1 MGTITA
7 LLSRTVCKR
16 PAKTFTA
23 HLYLTRQLQ
32 SANGRINNTKEPA
45 LLPATINSKTKSLTA
60 RKTFSSCTPTKT
72 FCSPVL
78 AMTTTQRSS
87 TATTCR
93 WMMGTRSTSI
103 TTSLPKKLATRGLVT
118 LSLSISISLLRK
130 SIRSVVLKL
139 VPIAKKMGLL
149 RMEQLERRNSILMLV
164 ANSRPEAKS
173 IPEVATDRPEK
184 LLFMTYFTYLFY
196 TI

>member
-1 MGTITA
+1 
-7 LLSRTVCKR
+7 
-16 PAKTFTA
+16 
-23 HLYLTRQLQ
+23 
-32 SANGRINNTKEPA
+32 
-45 LLPATINSKTKSLTA
+45 
-60 RKTFSSCTPTKT
+60 
-72 FCSPVL
+72 
-78 AMTTTQRSS
+78 
-87 TATTCR
+87 
-93 WMMGTRSTSI
+93 
-103 TTSLPKKLATRGLVT
+103 
-118 LSLSISISLLRK
+118 
-130 SIRSVVLKL
+130 VLKL